1 MYSEMKSDSIELQE
15 LAAEIAKYL
24 FTDGSGE
31 RAQRLVLELNKGRM
45 SGGWS
50 EWAVTL
56 AIKERLVEFF
66 QKVK

>member
-1 MYSEMKSDSIELQE
+1 MKPDSIELQE

-24 FTDGSGE
+24 FTDGTGE
-31 RAQRLVLELNKGRM
+31 RAGRLVLELKRGRVG
-45 SGGWS
+45 GGWS

-66 QKVK
+66 QKEQAAK